1 MKVSQDTKQRIMS
14 SALFCLEFYK
24 VLMGTLLVLFVP
36 QDCDGELCS
45 VVSNAMFQGYI
56 HNTVM
61 IINYVTLGMVT
72 FLYYVELRRENWC
85 IEYLDID
92 HDKPTTYLDDEIEKY
107 PSIKTRMR
115 NLNKL
120 YSKATYGSMIMI
132 FVNIIASSA
141 YILPRNYSSN
151 TITSLAS
158 FSILVLMKL
167 YAAYDISVKSLKEEH
182 AYSGYM
188 KTSVTYNVIDEQYRI
203 PDNVE
208 TEVHNMNDEDNDN
221 NQQDEEENTV
231 TSRRSTVSNEVHIEI
246 EDSSDGEHSH
256 NSETSGELR
265 ERNVV

>member
-1 MKVSQDTKQRIMS
+1 
-14 SALFCLEFYK
+14 
-24 VLMGTLLVLFVP
+24 
-36 QDCDGELCS
+36 
-45 VVSNAMFQGYI
+45 
-56 HNTVM
+56 
-61 IINYVTLGMVT
+61 
-72 FLYYVELRRENWC
+72 
-85 IEYLDID
+85 
-92 HDKPTTYLDDEIEKY
+92 LDDEIEKY

-115 NLNKL
+115 NLNNL

-132 FVNIIASSA
+132 FVNIVASSA

-167 YAAYDISVKSLKEEH
+167 YTAYDISAKSLKEEH
-182 AYSGYM
+182 AYSGYL

-203 PDNVE
+203 PDNVDR
-208 TEVHNMNDEDNDN
+208 EVNNMDGDNNNDEDNVDN
-221 NQQDEEENTV
+221 KAI
-231 TSRRSTVSNEVHIEI
+231 SRRSTISNEIHIEI